1 MTNDTPPQACL
12 ADFGFTT
19 MVLEPQNAMSSSLTM
34 QGGTMAF
41 MAPEIIAPSKFG
53 LKDSVPTQ
61 EGDIYAFG
69 SVILQVI
76 TLCHHLLLGVS

>member
-1 MTNDTPPQACL
+1 M
-12 ADFGFTT
+12 
-19 MVLEPQNAMSSSLTM
+19 
-34 QGGTMAF
+34 F
-41 MAPEIIAPSKFG
+41 MAPEMIAPSKFG

-69 SVILQVI
+69 LTVLQVI